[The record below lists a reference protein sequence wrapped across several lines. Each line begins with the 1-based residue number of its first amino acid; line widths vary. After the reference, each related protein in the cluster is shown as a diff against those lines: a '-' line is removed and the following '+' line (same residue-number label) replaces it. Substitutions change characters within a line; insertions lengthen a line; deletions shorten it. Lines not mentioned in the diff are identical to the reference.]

1 MLKGQSTMAT
11 RIHMKLMK
19 PTQFMLA
26 KGNASNKLKEGHTL
40 EFLGLPKEGH
50 TLEFLRLPNS
60 HTY

>member
-1 MLKGQSTMAT
+1 MAT
-11 RIHMKLMK
+11 SIHMKLMK

-50 TLEFLRLPNS
+50 TLEFLGLPNA